1 MNVII
6 IGNKKDTDLINLTNL
21 KKNYPD
27 VGFIISEDTLENTD
41 KNNLIIIMKEL
52 ESYDIKG
59 KKSLFLETEIDHPKN
74 FFLVSFDT
82 VDVNV
87 NKIKLL
93 IDIFLS

>member
-6 IGNKKDTDLINLTNL
+6 IGNKKDTDLIDIQNF
-21 KKNYPD
+21 KKNYPED
-27 VGFIISEDTLENTD
+27 NFIISEDTNIEED
-41 KNNLIIIMKEL
+41 KNNLLIIMKEL
-52 ESYDIKG
+52 NNYNLKG
-59 KKSLFLETEIDHPKN
+59 KKSLFLENEIEHPRN

-82 VDVNV
+82 IDVNI